1 MLPGLL
7 TFSNLL
13 EEMRIL
19 PGLLLEQLH
28 STNAWPQSGL
38 SEQALDPPLPW
49 PGALHTAGET
59 MGVGMVMVSGG
70 RGHNLSCVEL
80 MTKEKSIIFASN

>member
-1 MLPGLL
+1 MPGLSQGSVNRPW
-7 TFSNLL
+7 T
-13 EEMRIL
+13 
-19 PGLLLEQLH
+19 
-28 STNAWPQSGL
+28 
-38 SEQALDPPLPW
+38 PPLPW

>member
-1 MLPGLL
+1 MPGLL
-7 TFSNLL
+7 AFSNLL

-28 STNAWPQSGL
+28 STNAWPPSGL
-38 SEQALDPPLPW
+38 SEHALDPPLPW

-59 MGVGMVMVSGG
+59 MGVGMVTVRGG
-70 RGHNLSCVEL
+70 RGHNLSCAEL
-80 MTKEKSIIFASN
+80 MTKEKSIIFASS

>member
-1 MLPGLL
+1 MPGLL
-7 TFSNLL
+7 AFSNLL

-28 STNAWPQSGL
+28 STNAWPPSGL
-38 SEQALDPPLPW
+38 SEHALDPPLPW

-59 MGVGMVMVSGG
+59 RGVGMVTVRGG
-70 RGHNLSCVEL
+70 RGHNLSCAEL
-80 MTKEKSIIFASN
+80 MTKEKSIIFASS